1 MKRLLTISALLAATP
16 SASAAFGWGSVN
28 LTTNAATVNAGVALL
43 PVPFIGTLGVEGGF
57 ERPTGTTANVL
68 TVGATLRDVGVPLT
82 DTDLFLGAGI
92 VFSATPEPYLQGGL
106 RANLIGPLGLTA
118 TVRAYPAS
126 RGFRAGLGA
135 EIRF

>member
-1 MKRLLTISALLAATP
+1 MKRLLTIAALLALTP
-16 SASAAFGWGSVN
+16 SASAAFSWGSVN

-43 PVPFIGTLGVEGGF
+43 PVPFIGTLGVEGGL
-57 ERPTGTTANVL
+57 ERPNGTNNNVF
-68 TVGATLRDVGVPLT
+68 TIGATLRDIGVPLT
-82 DTDLFLGAGI
+82 DTDLFVGAGL
-92 VFSATPEPYLQGGL
+92 VFSGSPEAYLQGGL

-126 RGFRAGLGA
+126 RTFRAGLGA